1 MVFINHK
8 NNSSTNKN
16 EGRTGSGRKFSRA
29 EKEGNEI
36 CLKMKYEYVENNATN
51 FLVVHY

>member
-16 EGRTGSGRKFSRA
+16 ERRRGSGRKLPRP

-36 CLKMKYEYVENNATN
+36 GLKVKYEYVENNAA
-51 FLVVHY
+51 HS